1 MDGELKKIKK
11 LYGEDFA
18 KLCRTLFSRIL
29 DDEGKLLEILLSK
42 FAPSRTLYDEL
53 IRQDRVFEFKGMIY
67 KAAGIAKPEKKD
79 TEKTPEQ
86 LLAEAGYRLYRCKTD
101 RDVKSFK
108 RFYHHD
114 ELLCTFRDPHRIKNC
129 EIFFVVRE
137 DVDQIKR
144 EDFSHPQREDRY
156 GTSVMSLQFYREDGE
171 LSIKNR
177 YNHSVENPDAT
188 YCNDL
193 DSIIP
198 GLTDSFA
205 KYYGLDS
212 RVDYSR
218 YPDLHLAHY
227 VQDEKGVAH
236 RFNVLING
244 IFFCENNI
252 VINQDGIAVQ
262 YDKGRY
268 ELVGTFLIDKS
279 SKTLTDLSG
288 RKDSFANLFKD
299 VEKIET
305 EKADGEHRNIIVT
318 KTDGTYF
325 TITVDKTNAM
335 VHYENKFQTEVED
348 GFLQNNTS
356 LQSVNIPNA
365 RKIGKNFLCI
375 NMKIKSVSFPELEE
389 VGDAFLKQSSN
400 LQVIYAP
407 SLKRVGEYFLYNST
421 EIKSVDFPSLE
432 EASHVFMAYASK
444 LEFINAPNLRRLG
457 ESAFRQCVHLKSIDL
472 PALEEVDKMFLRE
485 NQQIEHVHFPAL
497 REIGD
502 EFMFANRKMRAIT
515 LPSAETIGN
524 KFIPYNE
531 VMASVK
537 LPVVKKIGNKFL
549 NENLALREIYL
560 PEVKTI
566 GSSFLYSNKRL
577 KYFDAPQLEHLDAF
591 AFYNNKAMTNISLP
605 KAEYL
610 GEWTL
615 HKNKRIKT
623 LDFPRMRSIGSCF
636 LTERGKLKK
645 IRISN
650 RAVLPANVTA
660 KTIEHLGFNG
670 LEPEN

>member
-53 IRQDRVFEFKGMIY
+53 IKQDRVFEFKGMIY
-67 KAAGIAKPEKKD
+67 KAAGIAKPERKD
-79 TEKTPEQ
+79 IEKTPEQ

-156 GTSVMSLQFYREDGE
+156 GTSVMSLQFYKEDGE

-177 YNHSVENPDAT
+177 YNHTVENPDAT

-218 YPDLHLAHY
+218 YPDLQLAHY

-236 RFNVLING
+236 RFNELING
-244 IFFCENNI
+244 IFFCENNV
-252 VINQDGIAVQ
+252 VINRDGIAVQ

-279 SKTLTDLSG
+279 SKTMTDLSG

-299 VEKIET
+299 AEKIET
-305 EKADGEHRNIIVT
+305 EKVDGEHRNIIVT

-325 TITVDKTNAM
+325 TITVNKTNAL

-356 LQSVNIPNA
+356 LASVNIPNV
-365 RKIGKNFLCI
+365 RKIGRNFLYA
-375 NMKIKSVSFPELEE
+375 NMKLRTIDLPEVEE
-389 VGDAFLKQSSN
+389 IGDNFLRQATN

-407 SLKRVGEYFLYNST
+407 SLRKVGEYFLYNTT

-432 EASHVFMAYASK
+432 EADHMFMAYSSK
-444 LEFINAPNLRRLG
+444 LEFINAPKLRTLG
-457 ESAFRQCVHLKSIDL
+457 ESALRQCLKLKAIDL
-472 PALEEVDKMFLRE
+472 PALEEVDAMFLRE
-485 NQQIEHVHFPAL
+485 NQQIEYVYLPSL
-497 REIGD
+497 RNISDG
-502 EFMFANRKMRAIT
+502 FLFANRRLRSID
-515 LPSAETIGN
+515 LPSAESIGN
-524 KFIPYNE
+524 RFMAFNE
-531 VMASVK
+531 VLSSVK
-537 LPVVKKIGNKFL
+537 LPKVMRIKDRFL
-549 NENLALREIYL
+549 NANLALREIDL
-560 PEVKTI
+560 PQVKSI
-566 GSSFLYSNKRL
+566 GASFLYANKRL
-577 KYFDAPQLEHLDAF
+577 KSFNAPKL
-591 AFYNNKAMTNISLP
+591 NNIGSCSLFNNNALTSISLP
-605 KAEYL
+605 EVELL

-615 HKNKRIKT
+615 NKNRKMRTINIPKV
-623 LDFPRMRSIGSCF
+623 RSIGRCF
-636 LTERGKLKK
+636 LTERGLMRK
-645 IRISN
+645 IRVSN
-650 RAVLPANVTA
+650 RAVLPAYMKA
-660 KTIEHLGFNG
+660 KNIEEVGFG
-670 LEPEN
+670 GF